1 MEITKILAQEFNLS
15 EEIIKL
21 VIKDYW
27 KEVKRYC
34 YRPHEIKAGLVLG
47 RIFKLNVRY
56 KQVKRYSFEYE
67 RSEYPKYRMLA
78 EYYKEICRVQEKYVM
93 NTPKRQAEVQRL
105 NEYYLKLFSDGNNE
119 R

>member
-1 MEITKILAQEFNLS
+1 MKITEILAQEFNLPI
-15 EEIIKL
+15 EVVNLIIR
-21 VIKDYW
+21 DYW
-27 KEVKRYC
+27 KEVKKYC
-34 YRPHEIKAGLVLG
+34 YKPHEIKGGLVLG
-47 RIFKLNVRY
+47 RIFMLKVRY

-67 RSEYPKYRMLA
+67 RSEYPRYRLLA

-105 NEYYLKLFSDGNNE
+105 NEYYLKLFSHGNNE